1 MIRWLR
7 TLGVLIQKE
16 WRLEW
21 RSKELF
27 TLLAC
32 NAVLFS
38 VLVGAGVSSAVL
50 DVATAE
56 KIYPMLL
63 WVVFMLSSTT
73 SVTRFNEQEL
83 EGRGFEGLLLSGVS
97 GAQMYLA
104 KVAVMTLFFSVS
116 FVLLVLLLALSL
128 DKDVS
133 GILGSLCVVGIG
145 ASSALASLLALLAA
159 VASTSKLKGILLP
172 IISLPVLFP
181 VFLCGM
187 EMTTELVLNGALNE
201 GTPWPIILLC
211 ADTLYVV
218 AGINLFEMAIKE

>member
-50 DVATAE
+50 DVVTAE

-133 GILGSLCVVGIG
+133 GILGSLCIVGIG

-187 EMTTELVLNGALNE
+187 EMTTELVLNGAMNE
-201 GTPWPIILLC
+201 GTPWPLILLC
-211 ADTLYVV
+211 AETLYVV

>member
-1 MIRWLR
+1 MIRWLT
-7 TLGVLIQKE
+7 TLGVLIHKE

-32 NAVLFS
+32 NAILFS

-50 DVATAE
+50 DVPTAE

-104 KVAVMTLFFSVS
+104 KVVVMTLFFSVS

-133 GILGSLCVVGIG
+133 GILGSLCMVGIG

-187 EMTTELVLNGALNE
+187 EMTTELVLNGTLNE
-201 GTPWPIILLC
+201 GTPWPLILLC
-211 ADTLYVV
+211 AETLYLV
-218 AGINLFEMAIKE
+218 AGINLFEMAVKE

>member
-104 KVAVMTLFFSVS
+104 KVVVMTLFFSVS

-133 GILGSLCVVGIG
+133 GILGSLCIVGIG

-187 EMTTELVLNGALNE
+187 EMTMELVLNGALNE

-211 ADTLYVV
+211 AETLYMV

>member
-32 NAVLFS
+32 NAILFS

-50 DVATAE
+50 DVPTAE

-104 KVAVMTLFFSVS
+104 KVVVMTLFFSVS

-133 GILGSLCVVGIG
+133 GILGSLCIVGIG

-211 ADTLYVV
+211 AETLYVV

>member
-97 GAQMYLA
+97 GAQLYLA
-104 KVAVMTLFFSVS
+104 KVVVMTLFFSVS

-133 GILGSLCVVGIG
+133 GILGSLCIVGIG

-187 EMTTELVLNGALNE
+187 EMTMELVLNGALNE

-211 ADTLYVV
+211 AETLYMV

>member
-133 GILGSLCVVGIG
+133 GILGSLCIVGIG

-211 ADTLYVV
+211 AETLYVV
-218 AGINLFEMAIKE
+218 AGINLFEIAIKE

>member
-104 KVAVMTLFFSVS
+104 KVVVMTLFFSVS
-116 FVLLVLLLALSL
+116 F
-128 DKDVS
+128 
-133 GILGSLCVVGIG
+133 GRLGTVRLMARAMADYVEVF
-145 ASSALASLLALLAA
+145 AA
-159 VASTSKLKGILLP
+159 P
-172 IISLPVLFP
+172 
-181 VFLCGM
+181 
-187 EMTTELVLNGALNE
+187 N
-201 GTPWPIILLC
+201 
-211 ADTLYVV
+211 
-218 AGINLFEMAIKE
+218 